1 MRHAPGRHAGLPGAI
16 LLCLLAGC
24 VTHPGT
30 VPETLSGQVVDAD
43 TGDPIRGAR
52 LHLADV
58 PGKVAISSEDGQFT
72 LETTRQWP
80 TVFMGKDLNSGRV
93 LVVDAASYDPLKA
106 DVKLGEATDLLLR
119 MHRAARKPGQ

>member
-1 MRHAPGRHAGLPGAI
+1 MRHAPGRFAGWFGAI
-16 LLCLLAGC
+16 VLCVLAGC

-58 PGKVAISSEDGQFT
+58 PGKDAVSTEDGQFT
-72 LETTRQWP
+72 LEATRQWP
-80 TVFMGKDLNSGRV
+80 TVFLGKDLNSGRV
-93 LVVDAASYDPLKA
+93 LIVDAPSYDPLKV
-106 DVKLGEATDLLLR
+106 DVKLGQATDLMLR
-119 MHRAARKPGQ
+119 MHKAAR

>member
-1 MRHAPGRHAGLPGAI
+1 MRHVPGRRAGGFGAI

-43 TGDPIRGAR
+43 TGDPIRDAR

-58 PGKVAISSEDGQFT
+58 PGKVAISSENGQFT
-72 LETTRQWP
+72 LDATRQWP
-80 TVFMGKDLNSGRV
+80 TVFLGKDLNSERV
-93 LVVDAASYDPLKA
+93 LIVDAASYDPLKV

-119 MHRAARKPGQ
+119 MHRATR

>member
-1 MRHAPGRHAGLPGAI
+1 MRHAPGRRAGWFGAM

-30 VPETLSGQVVDAD
+30 VPQTLSGQVVDAD

-58 PGKVAISSEDGQFT
+58 PGKDTISSENGQFT
-72 LETTRQWP
+72 LDATRRWP
-80 TVFMGKDLNSGRV
+80 TVLLGKDLNSARV
-93 LVVDAASYDPLKA
+93 LVVDAPSYDPLKV
-106 DVKLGEATDLLLR
+106 DVKLGEATDLVLR
-119 MHRAARKPGQ
+119 MHRAAR

>member
-1 MRHAPGRHAGLPGAI
+1 VRHAPGRRAGWFGAM

-30 VPETLSGQVVDAD
+30 VPEKLSGQVVDAD
-43 TGDPIRGAR
+43 TGEPIRGAR

-58 PGKVAISSEDGQFT
+58 PGKDAVSSEDGQFT
-72 LETTRQWP
+72 LDATRQWP
-80 TVFMGKDLNSGRV
+80 TVLLGKNLNSGRV
-93 LVVDAASYDPLKA
+93 LVVEAASYASLKV

-119 MHRAARKPGQ
+119 MHRAAR

>member
-1 MRHAPGRHAGLPGAI
+1 MTHAPGRLAECAAAAA
-16 LLCLLAGC
+16 LCLLAAC

-58 PGKVAISSEDGQFT
+58 PGKDAVSSEDGQFA
-72 LETTRQWP
+72 LDATRQWP
-80 TVFMGKDLNSGRV
+80 TVFLGKDLNSGRV
-93 LVVDAASYDPLKA
+93 LVVEAPSYDPLKA
-106 DVKLGEATDLLLR
+106 DVKLGDATNLLLR
-119 MHRAARKPGQ
+119 MHRATR

>member
-1 MRHAPGRHAGLPGAI
+1 MRHAPGRLAGWVGAAA
-16 LLCLLAGC
+16 LCLLAGC

-58 PGKVAISSEDGQFT
+58 PDKDAISSENGQFT
-72 LETTRQWP
+72 LDATRRWP
-80 TVFMGKDLNSGRV
+80 TVLLGKDLNSGRT
-93 LVVDAASYDPLKA
+93 LVVEAASYASLKV
-106 DVKLGEATDLLLR
+106 DVKLGEATDLVLR
-119 MHRAARKPGQ
+119 MHRTAR

>member
-1 MRHAPGRHAGLPGAI
+1 VRHAPGRLAGWVGAAA
-16 LLCLLAGC
+16 LCLLAGC

-58 PGKVAISSEDGQFT
+58 PGKEAVSSEDGQFT
-72 LETTRQWP
+72 LDTTRQWP
-80 TVFMGKDLNSGRV
+80 TVFLGKDLNSRRV
-93 LVVDAASYDPLKA
+93 LVVDAASYDPLKV

-119 MHRAARKPGQ
+119 MHRAAR